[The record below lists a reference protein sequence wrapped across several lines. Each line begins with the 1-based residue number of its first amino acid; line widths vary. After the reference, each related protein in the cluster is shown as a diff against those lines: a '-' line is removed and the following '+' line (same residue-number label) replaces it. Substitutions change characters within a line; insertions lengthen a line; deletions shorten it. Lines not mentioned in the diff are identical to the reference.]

1 MLGIVVFTI
10 VEVVSLA
17 VWLTLVRSGLALEG
31 IVVLAVGFVV
41 EHLLSYKVINRRGLL
56 NLTGL
61 PVVKK
66 AAVSLI
72 ETGIWAL
79 SLTLATLNL
88 APIAILNSILAA
100 VVLAALLI
108 VEHTLSDNV
117 FKDKGLFSRVVD
129 GRTIGFS
136 IVEAAAAALWLTLVQ
151 ANLAAAGI
159 ATLAVASFIEHTMAV
174 SLGRTR
180 EVGP

>member
-41 EHLLSYKVINRRGLL
+41 EHLLSYNVINRRGLL

-79 SLTLATLNL
+79 WLTLATLNL
-88 APIAILNSILAA
+88 APILNSILAA

-136 IVEAAAAALWLTLVQ
+136 IVEAAAAALWLTLIQ